1 MRWHYRDAALLWLFP
16 PAYLAHLAE
25 EFWAGPGLPA
35 WFAQVAGRPLPEA
48 AFLAI
53 NTVAF
58 ALLLAGTVAAIRR
71 EEGGWIPVAVATVV
85 TINALLHV
93 AGSVLTGT
101 YSPGLI
107 TGIVFYLPLGQLLLI
122 RALHQMEPD
131 RFRRGVIAGVAIHA
145 AVVILAATLTRA

>member
-1 MRWHYRDAALLWLFP
+1 
-16 PAYLAHLAE
+16 
-25 EFWAGPGLPA
+25 
-35 WFAQVAGRPLPEA
+35 
-48 AFLAI
+48 
-53 NTVAF
+53 
-58 ALLLAGTVAAIRR
+58 VAAIRR
-71 EEGGWIPVAVATVV
+71 EARGWIPVAVATVV